1 MVPIKKLLDT
11 IGTLDTLCLNCAN
24 CVKCAMQI
32 FLRQLPPD
40 LIRQTFKE
48 RLNR

>member
-1 MVPIKKLLDT
+1 MEYIKKLHETVEILE
-11 IGTLDTLCLNCAN
+11 TLQANCLNCLKN
-24 CVKCAMQI
+24 LMQI

-48 RLNR
+48 RLKR